1 MIIYIDGIFDLFHV
15 GHLKSFKYIKNH
27 YTDCFL
33 LAGVISDS
41 AATDYKRKPIIN
53 EQQRCEI
60 IKSIKYVDAIIF
72 PAPLIMNN
80 EFLLNYKIDK
90 VVHGFSCEEDK
101 KKQESFF
108 KEIINNFEEIP
119 YNSEISTTDIID
131 EIKKRF

>member
-27 YTDCFL
+27 YTECFL
-33 LAGVISDS
+33 LVGVISDS
-41 AATDYKRKPIIN
+41 DATDYKRKPIIS
-53 EQQRCEI
+53 EQQRYNI
-60 IKSIKYVDAIIF
+60 VKSIRYVDDIIF
-72 PAPLIMNN
+72 PAPLIINN
-80 EFLLNYKIDK
+80 EFILNYKIDK

-108 KEIINNFEEIP
+108 KDIINNFEEIP